1 MRLRKNHLKPS
12 GNHQGCAKGPKKR
25 SSAHQERS
33 LASRATR
40 VQKPLRIRT
49 VADFDLG
56 ELVSWQQNWTDS

>member
-1 MRLRKNHLKPS
+1 MRLRKNHLKPR
-12 GNHQGCAKGPKKR
+12 GNHQGCAEGPKKR

-33 LASRATR
+33 LAARATS

-56 ELVSWQQNWTDS
+56 ELIPWQQSWIDS

>member
-1 MRLRKNHLKPS
+1 MRLRKNHLKPR
-12 GNHQGCAKGPKKR
+12 GNHQGCAERPKKR

-33 LASRATR
+33 LAARATS

-56 ELVSWQQNWTDS
+56 ELIPWQQNWIDS